1 MATTQLAIVAAE
13 RNVFAGEVDM
23 VLAPSAVGQLGI
35 LPRHAPLLTL
45 LVPGTLHIR
54 QGASERLL
62 AVGGGFLEADQ
73 NHITALV
80 NSAEWAEEV
89 DVTRAESAGERARQR
104 LRARDPG
111 TDLVRA
117 EAALRRSTARLKT
130 VERVGR
136 TGPRDLN
143 QP

>member
-13 RNVFAGEVDM
+13 RNVFAGEVDL

-54 QGASERLL
+54 QGDSERLL

-73 NHITALV
+73 TH
-80 NSAEWAEEV
+80 
-89 DVTRAESAGERARQR
+89 VTCPGE
-104 LRARDPG
+104 LG
-111 TDLVRA
+111 G
-117 EAALRRSTARLKT
+117 
-130 VERVGR
+130 VGR
-136 TGPRDLN
+136 GSGCRPRGGRWR
-143 QP
+143 PRATTPPRTRSGH